1 MSLSSYF
8 EQARKNASNH
18 VNILRD
24 FRYFLSSIGI
34 VKSSI
39 VLEDDLVLCNVKE
52 EAVKEI
58 PEKIKPKLESKKKEN
73 LKKEKK

>member
-1 MSLSSYF
+1 MDVSTQTTENK
-8 EQARKNASNH
+8 EQQDKIINETAPISK
-18 VNILRD
+18 
-24 FRYFLSSIGI
+24 
-34 VKSSI
+34 
-39 VLEDDLVLCNVKE
+39 KE